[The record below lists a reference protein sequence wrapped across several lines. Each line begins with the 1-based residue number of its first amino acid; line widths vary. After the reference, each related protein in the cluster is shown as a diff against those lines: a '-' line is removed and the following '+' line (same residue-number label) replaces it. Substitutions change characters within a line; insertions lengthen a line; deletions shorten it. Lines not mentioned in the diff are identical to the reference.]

1 MAFAGG
7 GGWGAMTTDASRFK
21 KVIEIENSCIVI
33 CYIHLL
39 IIDGKHLSIKKVVE
53 NLWN

>member
-1 MAFAGG
+1 
-7 GGWGAMTTDASRFK
+7 MTTDASRFK

-39 IIDGKHLSIKKVVE
+39 IIDGKHYLSITEVVE
-53 NLWN
+53 NL